1 MNARWSGHAIVVDA
15 PARERLYDSGGVGRP
30 RQDGGVLLTW
40 VEALYLLDRA
50 DLRAVDGE
58 GFSEVLANPPDSHAI
73 ERWLVY
79 RDLRERG
86 YYVSVSYDPGDEPAP
101 GERTL
106 EVHPR
111 GAPPTTDEVAFQ
123 VTVVSETTVLS
134 LADLDEVTLGVS
146 DDEGEI
152 TYLEVDSIEPSGETA
167 VGSWTPPAGVQ
178 SGHIVLVNDPP
189 QAMVDEAFFGR
200 SLSGKL
206 LLNPLE
212 ARYLADRDMLDV
224 ELSTSSDTVETRRY
238 RVYTALRESG
248 CVPRSGFKFGADFRV
263 YTRVADAS
271 DPGHSSYL
279 VEVRDGD
286 ATATPRSLSRAVR
299 LAGGVRKQHLLALV
313 TGRDVQWVAL
323 ERKRP

>member
-15 PARERLYDSGGVGRP
+15 PARERLHESGGVGRP
-30 RQDGGVLLTW
+30 RQDGGVLLSW

-50 DLRAVDGE
+50 DLTAVEGE
-58 GFSEVLANPPDSHAI
+58 GFSEVLADPPDPHAL

-101 GERTL
+101 GDRTL

-111 GAPPTTDEVAFQ
+111 GAPPTTDEVAFH
-123 VTVVSETTVLS
+123 VAVVSETTVLS
-134 LADLDEVTLGVS
+134 LADLDVVTLGIS

-152 TYLEVDSIEPSGETA
+152 TYLEVDSIEPTGETA
-167 VGSWTPPAGVQ
+167 LGSWTPPAGVQ
-178 SGHIVLVNDPP
+178 SGHAVLVSDPP
-189 QAMVDEAFFGR
+189 QAMVEEAFFGR
-200 SLSGKL
+200 PLSGLL

-212 ARYLADRDMLDV
+212 ARYLAENELLDI
-224 ELSTSSDTVETRRY
+224 ELSTSSEPAETRRY
-238 RVYTALRESG
+238 RVYAALRDRG

-279 VEVRDGD
+279 VEVRDDD

-313 TGRDVQWVAL
+313 DGQDVQWVAL